1 MTDTTK
7 QWVLRTRLF
16 RAAQNW
22 EQEELDRLRDEY
34 WATYGSGP
42 SGRPADPPC
51 QYLGCTD
58 DCTSPDGGEMFHC
71 DKHTNKI
78 LEGL

>member
-7 QWVLRTRLF
+7 QWVLRSRIQ
-16 RAAQNW
+16 RAFQNNDKNL
-22 EQEELDRLRDEY
+22 ETHLLEEY
-34 WATYGSGP
+34 SASYGLL
-42 SGRPADPPC
+42 SGRPDDPPC
-51 QYLGCTD
+51 QYFGCTD